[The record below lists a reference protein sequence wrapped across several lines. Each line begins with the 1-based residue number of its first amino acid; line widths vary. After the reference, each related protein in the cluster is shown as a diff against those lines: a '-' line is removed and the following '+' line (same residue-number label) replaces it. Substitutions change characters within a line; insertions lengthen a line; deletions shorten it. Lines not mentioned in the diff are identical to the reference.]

1 MAKKMMVWL
10 GIGIAVAGAAE
21 IAARCLLGLG
31 DPPVSV
37 ADAEIDYLFAPN
49 QDCRRFGNRIVYNN
63 LSMRCDFDV
72 DENCRTSRVYVV
84 GDSVVNGGALT
95 DHEALATTL
104 LQRALPQVQVCN
116 VSAGSW
122 GPGNCAA
129 YFRRHPGLR
138 GGTLIVEVNSHDL
151 WEDDP
156 AASGGRSVGRDAT
169 LPDRKPW
176 CALWD
181 GVGRYLVPRVRG
193 WLGLAS
199 VNTKVDVPK
208 WGEDADGP
216 VAVRNLGE
224 LDWLFGQDFD
234 GRVLIIHRTRIET
247 RAGEKVSPGEA
258 RLRQWARQRGVTCRL
273 LELDAE
279 RDYRDSIHLNEKG
292 QEKLYRLMKSFLEL
306 RG

>member
-1 MAKKMMVWL
+1 MKGFKVVL
-10 GIGIAVAGAAE
+10 GAIAIVGLAEVGA
-21 IAARCLLGLG
+21 RYGLGLG

-49 QDCRRFGNRIVYNN
+49 QDCNRFGNRIVYNN

-84 GDSVVNGGALT
+84 GDSVVNGGVLT
-95 DHEALATTL
+95 DHEKLATTL
-104 LQRALPQVQVCN
+104 LQRERPCAQVCN

-122 GPGNCAA
+122 GPGNYAA

-156 AASGGRSVGRDAT
+156 KASKGKCVGKDVAF
-169 LPDRKPW
+169 PDHKPW

-181 GVGRYLVPRVRG
+181 GFNRYFVPRARRWMG
-193 WLGLAS
+193 LGQ

-208 WGEDADGP
+208 WGKDANDP
-216 VAVRNLGE
+216 VANWNLRE
-224 LDWLFGQDFD
+224 LDWLLGESFCKK
-234 GRVLIIHRTRIET
+234 VLLIHRSRSET
-247 RAGEKVSPGEA
+247 RNPTAISIGEA
-258 RLRQWARQRGVTCRL
+258 RFRTWAREKGIPCIL
-273 LELDAE
+273 LELDADG
-279 RDYRDSIHLNEKG
+279 DYRDQIHMNENG
-292 QEKLYRLMKSFLEL
+292 QRKLYEL
-306 RG
+306 LRTL